1 MTQDFAKIR
10 PEPLLE
16 KKPAS
21 NPPAWSLMI
30 TGVVLG
36 ITIGVF
42 ACVPLYLSGRVP
54 PLSQPAVASA
64 ELANRASADSE
75 PGTPA
80 ESDPAE
86 TAPEYEFY
94 RELQEYEVLVDA
106 TPVDLSAQDP
116 NRRLEQDYLLQTG
129 AFATGACRD
138 RTATPDCAWSECLRQ
153 RPGIVGRSLFSFSP
167 ALTAHRASSTTLKP
181 CCAATA
187 FSAPDISVGLGCP
200 FLSAT
205 PWQAR
210 TSPFAQQAG
219 TSAPGRAAS
228 SALLLACRSLLEI
241 WSEPPILT
249 VYGAQLDTVRL
260 AGRKQIIS
268 QS

>member
-42 ACVPLYLSGRVP
+42 ACVLLYLSGRVP

-64 ELANRASADSE
+64 KL
-75 PGTPA
+75 
-80 ESDPAE
+80 E
-86 TAPEYEFY
+86 TAHQLTASRARQRNPTRQRPLEYEFY

-106 TPVDLSAQDP
+106 TPVDLSTQDP

-129 AFATGACRD
+129 AFKRRELAEIEQR
-138 RTATPDCAWSECLRQ
+138 RQ
-153 RPGIVGRSLFSFSP
+153 IALGLNVFVKDPGIVGRSLFLVQSGPFRTRGELDNAETVLRRNS
-167 ALTAHRASSTTLKP
+167 
-181 CCAATA
+181 
-187 FSAPDISVGLGCP
+187 IP
-200 FLSAT
+200 FL
-205 PWQAR
+205 R
-210 TSPFAQQAG
+210 LTSN
-219 TSAPGRAAS
+219 S
-228 SALLLACRSLLEI
+228 
-241 WSEPPILT
+241 
-249 VYGAQLDTVRL
+249 D
-260 AGRKQIIS
+260 
-268 QS
+268 

>member
-42 ACVPLYLSGRVP
+42 ACVLLYLSGRVP

-64 ELANRASADSE
+64 EPANRASADSE
-75 PGTPA
+75 LGTPA

-86 TAPEYEFY
+86 TPLEYEFY

-116 NRRLEQDYLLQTG
+116 NRRLERDYLLQTG
-129 AFATGACRD
+129 AFKRRELAET
-138 RTATPDCAWSECLRQ
+138 EQQRQ
-153 RPGIVGRSLFSFSP
+153 AALGLNVFVKDPGIVGRSLFLVQSGPYRTQGELDNAETVLRRNS
-167 ALTAHRASSTTLKP
+167 
-181 CCAATA
+181 
-187 FSAPDISVGLGCP
+187 IP
-200 FLSAT
+200 FL
-205 PWQAR
+205 R
-210 TSPFAQQAG
+210 
-219 TSAPGRAAS
+219 
-228 SALLLACRSLLEI
+228 
-241 WSEPPILT
+241 LT
-249 VYGAQLDTVRL
+249 
-260 AGRKQIIS
+260 S
-268 QS
+268 QSD

>member
-16 KKPAS
+16 QKPAS
-21 NPPAWSLMI
+21 NPPAWSLMV

-42 ACVPLYLSGRVP
+42 ACVLLYLSGRVP
-54 PLSQPAVASA
+54 PLSQPAVATA

-86 TAPEYEFY
+86 TPLEYEFY

-116 NRRLEQDYLLQTG
+116 NRRLERDYLLQTG
-129 AFATGACRD
+129 AFERRELAET
-138 RTATPDCAWSECLRQ
+138 EQQRQ
-153 RPGIVGRSLFSFSP
+153 AALGLNVFVKDPGIVGRSLFLVQSGPYRTQGELDNAETVLRRNS
-167 ALTAHRASSTTLKP
+167 
-181 CCAATA
+181 
-187 FSAPDISVGLGCP
+187 IP
-200 FLSAT
+200 FL
-205 PWQAR
+205 R
-210 TSPFAQQAG
+210 
-219 TSAPGRAAS
+219 
-228 SALLLACRSLLEI
+228 
-241 WSEPPILT
+241 LT
-249 VYGAQLDTVRL
+249 
-260 AGRKQIIS
+260 S
-268 QS
+268 QSD

>member
-42 ACVPLYLSGRVP
+42 ACVLLYVSGRVP

-64 ELANRASADSE
+64 ELANRAAADSE

-86 TAPEYEFY
+86 TPLEYEFY

-116 NRRLEQDYLLQTG
+116 NRKLEQDYLLQTG
-129 AFATGACRD
+129 AFKQRELAETEQR
-138 RTATPDCAWSECLRQ
+138 RQ
-153 RPGIVGRSLFSFSP
+153 AALGLNVFVKDPGIVGRSLFLVQSGPYRTQGELDNAETVLRRNS
-167 ALTAHRASSTTLKP
+167 
-181 CCAATA
+181 
-187 FSAPDISVGLGCP
+187 IP
-200 FLSAT
+200 FL
-205 PWQAR
+205 R
-210 TSPFAQQAG
+210 
-219 TSAPGRAAS
+219 
-228 SALLLACRSLLEI
+228 
-241 WSEPPILT
+241 LT
-249 VYGAQLDTVRL
+249 
-260 AGRKQIIS
+260 S
-268 QS
+268 QSD

>member
-42 ACVPLYLSGRVP
+42 ACVLLYLSGRVP

-64 ELANRASADSE
+64 EPANRALADSE
-75 PGTPA
+75 LGTPA

-86 TAPEYEFY
+86 TPLEYEFY

-129 AFATGACRD
+129 AFKRRD
-138 RTATPDCAWSECLRQ
+138 LAETEQRRQ
-153 RPGIVGRSLFSFSP
+153 ADLGLNVFVKDPGIVGRSLFLVQSGPYRTQGELDNAETVLRRNS
-167 ALTAHRASSTTLKP
+167 
-181 CCAATA
+181 
-187 FSAPDISVGLGCP
+187 IP
-200 FLSAT
+200 FL
-205 PWQAR
+205 R
-210 TSPFAQQAG
+210 
-219 TSAPGRAAS
+219 
-228 SALLLACRSLLEI
+228 
-241 WSEPPILT
+241 LT
-249 VYGAQLDTVRL
+249 
-260 AGRKQIIS
+260 S
-268 QS
+268 QSD

>member
-42 ACVPLYLSGRVP
+42 ACVLLYLSGRVP

-64 ELANRASADSE
+64 KLENRASADSE
-75 PGTPA
+75 PSTPA
-80 ESDPAE
+80 DSDPAE
-86 TAPEYEFY
+86 TPLEYEFY

-129 AFATGACRD
+129 AFKLRELADT
-138 RTATPDCAWSECLRQ
+138 EQLRQ
-153 RPGIVGRSLFSFSP
+153 AALGLNVFVKDPGIVGRSLFLVQSGPYRTQGELDNAENVLRRNS
-167 ALTAHRASSTTLKP
+167 
-181 CCAATA
+181 
-187 FSAPDISVGLGCP
+187 IP
-200 FLSAT
+200 FL
-205 PWQAR
+205 R
-210 TSPFAQQAG
+210 
-219 TSAPGRAAS
+219 
-228 SALLLACRSLLEI
+228 
-241 WSEPPILT
+241 LT
-249 VYGAQLDTVRL
+249 
-260 AGRKQIIS
+260 S
-268 QS
+268 QSD

>member
-42 ACVPLYLSGRVP
+42 ACVLLYLSGRVP

-64 ELANRASADSE
+64 KLENRASANSE
-75 PGTPA
+75 PSTPA
-80 ESDPAE
+80 DSDPAE
-86 TAPEYEFY
+86 TPLEYEFY

-116 NRRLEQDYLLQTG
+116 NRRLERDYLLQTG
-129 AFATGACRD
+129 AFERRELAET
-138 RTATPDCAWSECLRQ
+138 EQQRQ
-153 RPGIVGRSLFSFSP
+153 AALGLNVFVKDPGIVGRSLFLVQSGPYRTQGELDNAETVLRRNS
-167 ALTAHRASSTTLKP
+167 
-181 CCAATA
+181 
-187 FSAPDISVGLGCP
+187 IP
-200 FLSAT
+200 FL
-205 PWQAR
+205 R
-210 TSPFAQQAG
+210 
-219 TSAPGRAAS
+219 
-228 SALLLACRSLLEI
+228 
-241 WSEPPILT
+241 LT
-249 VYGAQLDTVRL
+249 
-260 AGRKQIIS
+260 S
-268 QS
+268 QSD

>member
-42 ACVPLYLSGRVP
+42 ACVLLYLSGRVP
-54 PLSQPAVASA
+54 PLSQPTVATA

-86 TAPEYEFY
+86 TPLEYEFY

-129 AFATGACRD
+129 AFKRRELAETEQR
-138 RTATPDCAWSECLRQ
+138 RQ
-153 RPGIVGRSLFSFSP
+153 AALGLNVFVKDPGIVGRSLFLVQSGPYRTQGELDNAETVLRRNS
-167 ALTAHRASSTTLKP
+167 
-181 CCAATA
+181 
-187 FSAPDISVGLGCP
+187 IP
-200 FLSAT
+200 FL
-205 PWQAR
+205 R
-210 TSPFAQQAG
+210 
-219 TSAPGRAAS
+219 
-228 SALLLACRSLLEI
+228 
-241 WSEPPILT
+241 LT
-249 VYGAQLDTVRL
+249 
-260 AGRKQIIS
+260 S
-268 QS
+268 QSD

>member
-42 ACVPLYLSGRVP
+42 ACVLLYLSGRVP
-54 PLSQPAVASA
+54 PLSQPAVATA

-80 ESDPAE
+80 ESEPAE
-86 TAPEYEFY
+86 TPLEYEFY

-116 NRRLEQDYLLQTG
+116 NRRLERDYLLQTG
-129 AFATGACRD
+129 AFERRELAET
-138 RTATPDCAWSECLRQ
+138 EQQRQ
-153 RPGIVGRSLFSFSP
+153 AALGLNVFVKDPGIVGRSLFLVQSGPYRTQGELDNAETVLRRNS
-167 ALTAHRASSTTLKP
+167 
-181 CCAATA
+181 
-187 FSAPDISVGLGCP
+187 IP
-200 FLSAT
+200 FL
-205 PWQAR
+205 R
-210 TSPFAQQAG
+210 
-219 TSAPGRAAS
+219 
-228 SALLLACRSLLEI
+228 
-241 WSEPPILT
+241 LT
-249 VYGAQLDTVRL
+249 Y
-260 AGRKQIIS
+260 
-268 QS
+268 QSD